1 VVYATYVRMKVT
13 ASELRA
19 NIYRLL
25 DQVAQTGEPIE
36 IEREGRL
43 LRIVAVV
50 GPRKLDRLVR
60 RDAVV
65 GDPNDLVHMDWS
77 DEWRP

>member
-1 VVYATYVRMKVT
+1 MKVT

-25 DQVAQTGEPIE
+25 DRVARTGEPLE
-36 IEREGRL
+36 IEREGQL
-43 LRIVAVV
+43 LRIVAVN

>member
-1 VVYATYVRMKVT
+1 MKIT

-25 DQVAQTGEPIE
+25 DQVAKTGEPIE
-36 IEREGRL
+36 IERDGRL
-43 LRIVAVV
+43 LRIVAVAP
-50 GPRKLDRLVR
+50 PRRLERLVR
-60 RDAVV
+60 RDIIL

-77 DEWRP
+77 SEWRP

>member
-1 VVYATYVRMKVT
+1 MRIT

-25 DQVAQTGEPIE
+25 DQVARTGEPIE
-36 IEREGRL
+36 IERDGQL
-43 LRIVAVV
+43 LRIVAVAV
-50 GPRKLDRLVR
+50 PRKLDRLVR

-65 GDPNDLVHMDWS
+65 GDPTDLVHMDWS

>member
-1 VVYATYVRMKVT
+1 MKKIT

-25 DQVAQTGEPIE
+25 DRVAETGEPLD
-36 IEREGRL
+36 IEREGKL
-43 LRIVAVV
+43 LRISAVAP
-50 GPRKLDRLVR
+50 PRKLDRLIE
-60 RDAVV
+60 RDVIV
-65 GDPNDLVHMDWS
+65 GDAKELVHMDWS